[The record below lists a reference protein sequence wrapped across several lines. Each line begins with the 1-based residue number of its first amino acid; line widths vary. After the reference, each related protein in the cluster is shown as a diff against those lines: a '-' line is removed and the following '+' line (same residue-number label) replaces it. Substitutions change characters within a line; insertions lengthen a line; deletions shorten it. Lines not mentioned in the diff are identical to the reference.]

1 MADKT
6 ATGIAHEKI
15 DESTVA
21 TAGTTTAT
29 TVKILWDDADDKLTL
44 MDAFE
49 KARNAFLTYLAKR

>member
-1 MADKT
+1 M
-6 ATGIAHEKI
+6 IEN
-15 DESTVA
+15 STVA

-49 KARNAFLTYLAKR
+49 KARRQFIRYMLTGN

>member
-6 ATGIAHEKI
+6 ATGIAHGEFT
-15 DESTVA
+15 DQTVA

-29 TVKILWDDADDKLTL
+29 NVKILWDDADDKLTL

-49 KARNAFLTYLAKR
+49 RARLQFFNYLNTR